1 MENPTSLVVLSG
13 EHPTLPLAEVQ
24 AILSAHKISFSINQV
39 SYKIVE
45 LEIQPDAL
53 QKVSGRGAFVDK
65 TLVEIFHSSPSV
77 HDIEKGLRS
86 VDLSRYLGP
95 EDTFS
100 MRVSR
105 FGGVSGALAR
115 PRLES
120 HVGGL
125 LAKST
130 GARVNLSS
138 PAKLF
143 HGILSGAS
151 FYFGLVGY
159 ERPAGIVHARR
170 PRKRAVFHPSTMMPK
185 LARCMVNL
193 SGIVDGTI
201 FLDPF
206 CGVGGILVEASLLGC
221 QVVAMDAVR
230 RMVRGSRRNL
240 SHFRLS
246 SIGFLRGDARR
257 IPLNRVE
264 AIATDPPYGTGAS
277 TLKST
282 TKNILTE
289 FLPEA
294 HTILPAGR
302 KMVIASPKG
311 TQTMDL
317 AENSGFRINGRHEVY
332 VHRRLTR
339 EILVLESK

>member
-13 EHPTLPLAEVQ
+13 EHPTLPLAEVRG
-24 AILSAHKISFSINQV
+24 ILSAHKIDFNINQV

-45 LEIQPDAL
+45 LDVQPDAL
-53 QKVSGRGAFVDK
+53 RKISERGAFIDK
-65 TLVEIFHSSPSV
+65 TLIEIFHSSPSV
-77 HDIEKGLRS
+77 QDVTKGLRS
-86 VDLSRYLGP
+86 VDLSPYLGP
-95 EDTFS
+95 EDNFS
-100 MRVSR
+100 VRVSR
-105 FGGVSGALAR
+105 FGGVHGELAR
-115 PRLES
+115 PKLES
-120 HVGGL
+120 YLGGL
-125 LAKST
+125 LATST
-130 GARVNLSS
+130 GARVNLSN
-138 PAKLF
+138 PAKHF
-143 HGILSGAS
+143 HGILTGSL

-159 ERPAGIVHARR
+159 ERPAGMVHARR
-170 PRKRAVFHPSTMMPK
+170 PKRRAVFHPSTMMPK

-193 SGIVDGTI
+193 SGIVDGSI

-221 QVVAMDAVR
+221 QVVAIDAVK

-240 SHFRLS
+240 SHFGLS
-246 SIGFLRGDARR
+246 SIGFVRGDARK

-294 HTILPAGR
+294 HSILPVGR
-302 KMVIASPKG
+302 KIVIASPKG

-317 AENSGFRINGRHEVY
+317 AENAGFKITGRHEVY

-339 EILVLESK
+339 EILVLESD